1 LLSGLASAQPLVPV
15 ASSGCLAF
23 GKGDRRTKDMNT
35 TDAVYRRR
43 AVKHFDS
50 NHILTE
56 EEERKLLSA
65 AIQAPTSF
73 NIQHWRFVI
82 LRDPELRAKIRKE
95 FGNDQAQMTDAS
107 LLVLFTADI
116 KAWEKSPQRY
126 WANAPTEVADLLV
139 NWMGPFHEGREWLQ
153 RDEAQRSIG
162 MAMQTI
168 MLVAQDLGY
177 QSCPMIGFD
186 IDKVAELIN
195 LPEDHVMGPMVAIGK
210 GIKDPW
216 PKPGQ
221 LPLEEIV
228 FENTF

>member
-1 LLSGLASAQPLVPV
+1 M
-15 ASSGCLAF
+15 
-23 GKGDRRTKDMNT
+23 DTME
-35 TDAVYRRR
+35 AVYARR

-50 NHILTE
+50 EHKLTDE
-56 EEERKLLSA
+56 EEKKLFEA
-65 AIQAPTSF
+65 VIQSPTSF

-82 LRDPELRAKIRKE
+82 LRDADLRTKIRKD

-107 LLVLFTADI
+107 LLVLFTADM
-116 KAWEKSPQRY
+116 KAWEKDPNRY
-126 WANAPTEVADLLV
+126 WQNAPEDVAELLV

-162 MAMQTI
+162 MAMQTL

-186 IDKVAELIN
+186 IEKVSELIG

-210 GIKDPW
+210 GTKDPW

-221 LPLEEIV
+221 LPLDEV
-228 FENTF
+228 LFENGFN